1 MAFRIA
7 ARSTGDIGIKRKNN
21 LMDRPI
27 EKKKWTRTWIAIVA
41 MVGLGG
47 LTTISMVFGTPRRT
61 RLTIDESRLRVA
73 QVRQQEF
80 QEYAAIT
87 GRAQPNKTTYL
98 DLQEGGIVEK
108 IYVHSGDLVKKG
120 DSILL
125 FSNNTA
131 QKENIDAETRLL
143 DNLNQL
149 RNSKIS
155 LTQSN
160 LILKDQLL
168 DVEKKISDA
177 QVKFN
182 RYQQLMSGPTPFLSN
197 EAFITAHDELGYYK
211 NKRDLLQERIRQET
225 ILEKQQSKQIDSSM
239 ASVNRDMEV
248 LSEIIASLNVR
259 APADGQLS
267 TLNVEIGQSIQRW
280 QRVGQIDE
288 LGSFMV
294 RADIDQYY
302 ISKVAIGQKGKFEFD
317 NRAYELKVSKI
328 YPEVKNNVFQADLTF
343 VGAVPEGLKRGQDLQ
358 IDLSLSE
365 AKMTDVVEKGG
376 FYRHTNGRWAYL
388 LSADRR
394 SARRRN
400 LVLGRQNPQSVEVLE
415 GLKVGDKIIVSDY
428 DNFGDVDEL
437 SFKEPLKQ

>member
-1 MAFRIA
+1 
-7 ARSTGDIGIKRKNN
+7 
-21 LMDRPI
+21 MDRQI
-27 EKKKWTRTWIAIVA
+27 EKKKWTKTRIAISA
-41 MVGLGG
+41 AIGLVS
-47 LTTISMVFGTPRRT
+47 LATIAFVFATPRQT
-61 RLTIDESRLRVA
+61 RLTIDANRLNVV
-73 QVRQQEF
+73 QVRQAEF
-80 QEYAAIT
+80 QEYAAVT
-87 GRAQPNKTTYL
+87 GRVQPNKTTYL

-108 IYVHSGDLVKKG
+108 IYVHSGEMLKKG
-120 DSILL
+120 DVILR

-149 RNSKIS
+149 RNSKIN

-168 DVEKKISDA
+168 DLEKKILDA
-177 QVKFN
+177 QVKFT
-182 RYQQLMSGPTPFLSN
+182 RYQQLMNNPTPFLSN
-197 EAFITAHDELGYYK
+197 EAFTTARDELAYYK

-225 ILEKQQSKQIDSSM
+225 VLEEQQSKQIDSSI

-248 LSEIIASLNVR
+248 LADIMASLTVR

-294 RADIDQYY
+294 RGDIDQYY
-302 ISKVAIGQKGKFEFD
+302 ISKVAPGQKGKFEFD
-317 NRAYELKVSKI
+317 GHTYELKVSKI
-328 YPEVKNNVFQADLTF
+328 YPEVKNNVFQADLAFTD
-343 VGAVPEGLKRGQDLQ
+343 AAPEGIKRGQELQ

-365 AKMTDVVEKGG
+365 PKMASVVDKGG

-388 LSADRR
+388 VDTDGK
-394 SARRRN
+394 SARRTN
-400 LVLGRQNPQSVEVLE
+400 LVLGRQNPQTVEVLE
-415 GLKVGDKIIVSDY
+415 GLKVGDRIIASDY
-428 DNFGDVDEL
+428 DNFGDVDQL
-437 SFKEPLKQ
+437 SFKEPLKR